1 MISIGKNQ
9 GVDSGTGATTI
20 VARPYAAS
28 SLTYSLLRRN
38 PNGTGCLIP
47 PSNTIAQAQVDS
59 EPVRQIAPTR
69 HLYLQCYV
77 KSLLKDSISNKNV
90 VSWNS
95 LISGCM
101 KNGLP
106 KESPELFHEM
116 KLSTIKPD
124 MVTVSNILDAFFQTG
139 KIYEAQKLF
148 KEVEDKDVIS
158 WTTMIVGHVQNGKEE
173 DALMLFSEMLMS
185 NIKPDKFKI
194 STMIRY

>member
-1 MISIGKNQ
+1 MIPIGKNQ
-9 GVDSGTGATTI
+9 GVDSGTSATTI

-47 PSNTIAQAQVDS
+47 PSNTIAQEQVDS
-59 EPVRQIAPTR
+59 
-69 HLYLQCYV
+69 
-77 KSLLKDSISNKNV
+77 
-90 VSWNS
+90 
-95 LISGCM
+95 
-101 KNGLP
+101 
-106 KESPELFHEM
+106 
-116 KLSTIKPD
+116 
-124 MVTVSNILDAFFQTG
+124 G
-139 KIYEAQKLF
+139 KIDEALKLF